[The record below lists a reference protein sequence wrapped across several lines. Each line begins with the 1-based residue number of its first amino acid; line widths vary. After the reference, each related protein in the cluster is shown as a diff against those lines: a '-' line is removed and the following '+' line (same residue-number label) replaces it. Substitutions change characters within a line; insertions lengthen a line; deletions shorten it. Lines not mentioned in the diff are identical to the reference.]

1 MSTQPLRN
9 ALAFLLGVAAV
20 YLALGFLTLLIFGRT
35 LSDMLQG
42 TIILD
47 AILVLMASG
56 LLVIAGR
63 ALFVAPRRG
72 GSRLRWMQR
81 LTTISPGQAFLA
93 GLIIACSLQAVVIFL
108 SGVII
113 ISESGISLALRVIAL
128 LVLITLTL
136 LLQIIPVALY
146 SSNAR
151 RVRGHLL
158 ALVEWLNQHD
168 RAITTG
174 FSLIL
179 GTIFLIVGLRG
190 LIPVILTR
198 S

>member
-1 MSTQPLRN
+1 M
-9 ALAFLLGVAAV
+9 
-20 YLALGFLTLLIFGRT
+20 
-35 LSDMLQG
+35 
-42 TIILD
+42 
-47 AILVLMASG
+47 
-56 LLVIAGR
+56 
-63 ALFVAPRRG
+63 
-72 GSRLRWMQR
+72 RWMQR

>member
-72 GSRLRWMQR
+72 GSRL
-81 LTTISPGQAFLA
+81 ISVSPRSSTFVDLLGPPVEVRRRANTV
-93 GLIIACSLQAVVIFL
+93 G
-108 SGVII
+108 
-113 ISESGISLALRVIAL
+113 LALEHSAMGELGIFEILNRGK
-128 LVLITLTL
+128 
-136 LLQIIPVALY
+136 VA
-146 SSNAR
+146 
-151 RVRGHLL
+151 
-158 ALVEWLNQHD
+158 VEQC
-168 RAITTG
+168 RIG
-174 FSLIL
+174 Q
-179 GTIFLIVGLRG
+179 R
-190 LIPVILTR
+190 P
-198 S
+198 